1 MALLLVEVTGLDN
14 ELEEVGHRLGRG
26 GEGRGGEGGEGGDTV
41 VSVSMVICTCM
52 ILISFGC

>member
-26 GEGRGGEGGEGGDTV
+26 GEGRGGEGGDTV